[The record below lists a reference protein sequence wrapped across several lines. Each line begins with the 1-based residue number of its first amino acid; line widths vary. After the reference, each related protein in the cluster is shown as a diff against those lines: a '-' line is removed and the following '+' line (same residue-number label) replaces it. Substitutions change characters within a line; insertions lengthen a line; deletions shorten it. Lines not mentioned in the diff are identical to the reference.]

1 LKYFKEKKVI
11 LAQHINIAK
20 NVMTHQ
26 DFLKALVCPLTG
38 SPLTI
43 AEDGKT
49 LTSEDGTIY
58 EVGDT
63 GIVNML
69 YPKELLPGDAHEQ
82 YLYDQA
88 FLRYDKGVSWVF
100 ETLNH
105 SDEAATRRFFIDLMD
120 LKPGM
125 KALEVGAG
133 TGKDS
138 ALILE
143 KVKPGG
149 TAVLSDLSPNMLK
162 LAQEKLSTEDV
173 NVHYFLGNGSY
184 LPFADD
190 TFDAVFHFGGINTFS
205 ERKKAFD
212 ELTRVVRPGG
222 KVVVGDE
229 SVAPWLRNTPTYAT
243 LLKANPLFRA
253 EVPIEDVPANV
264 ENFKLHYVFGN
275 AFYVMEYTVT
285 AKAPEVDIDLPIP
298 GKDFVDNWRLRA
310 DKAEA

>member
-1 LKYFKEKKVI
+1 
-11 LAQHINIAK
+11 
-20 NVMTHQ
+20 M
-26 DFLKALVCPLTG
+26 DFNTFLEALVCPLTG
-38 SPLTI
+38 KPLTI
-43 AEDGKT
+43 AADGKS

-58 EVGDT
+58 EVGET

-69 YPKELLPGDAHEQ
+69 YPKELLPADAREQ
-82 YLYDQA
+82 FLYDQA

-105 SDEAATRRFFIDLMD
+105 SDEAATRQKMIDLME

-138 ALILE
+138 KLILD
-143 KVKPGG
+143 KIRPGG

-162 LAQEKLSTEDV
+162 LAQEKLSTEDI

-184 LPFADD
+184 LPFADN

-205 ERKKAFD
+205 ERKKAFE

-229 SVAPWLRNTPTYAT
+229 SIAPWLRNTPTYAT

-253 EVPIEDVPANV
+253 EVPLEDLPANL
-264 ENFKLHYVFGN
+264 EDFKLHYIFGN
-275 AFYVMEYTVT
+275 AFYVMEYKVT
-285 AKAPEVDIDLPIP
+285 EKAPEVDIELPIP
-298 GKDFVDNWRLRA
+298 GKDFVDNWKIRA
-310 DKAEA
+310 EKAVD

>member
-1 LKYFKEKKVI
+1 
-11 LAQHINIAK
+11 
-20 NVMTHQ
+20 MTHQ
-26 DFLKALVCPLTG
+26 DFLQSLVCPITG
-38 SPLTI
+38 GPLKVS
-43 AEDGKT
+43 ADGKT
-49 LTSEDGTIY
+49 LTSENGTIY

-63 GIVNML
+63 GIVNIL
-69 YPKELLPGDAHEQ
+69 YPKELLPEDAREQ

-105 SDEAATRRFFIDLMD
+105 SDEAATRKLFIDLME

-138 ALILE
+138 ALILDR
-143 KVKPGG
+143 VRPGG

-162 LAQEKLSTEDV
+162 LAQEKLPTDDV

-184 LPFADD
+184 LPFADN

-205 ERKKAFD
+205 ERKRAFQ

-229 SVAPWLRNTPTYAT
+229 SIAPWLRSQPTYAT

-253 EVPIEDVPANV
+253 EVPIEDLPANI
-264 ENFKLHYVFGN
+264 ENFKLQYVFGN
-275 AFYVMEYTVT
+275 AFYIMEYRVT
-285 AKAPEVDIDLPIP
+285 AQAPEVDIDLPIP
-298 GKDFVDNWRLRA
+298 GKDFVDNWRIRA
-310 DKAEA
+310 EKAVD

>member
-1 LKYFKEKKVI
+1 
-11 LAQHINIAK
+11 
-20 NVMTHQ
+20 MTHQ
-26 DFLKALVCPLTG
+26 DFLHALVCPTTHT
-38 SPLTI
+38 PLQL
-43 AEDGKT
+43 ADDEKS
-49 LTSEDGTIY
+49 LTSQDGVTY

-69 YPKELLPGDAHEQ
+69 YPKELLPDDAREQ

-88 FLRYDKGVSWVF
+88 FLRYDRGVSWVF

-105 SDEAATRRFFIDLMD
+105 SDEAATRAFMIGLMD

-125 KALEVGAG
+125 TALEVGAG

-162 LAQEKLSTEDV
+162 LAQDKLAVDDV

-222 KVVVGDE
+222 KVVIGDE
-229 SVAPWLRNTPTYAT
+229 SIAPWMRNQPTYQT
-243 LLKANPLFRA
+243 LWKANPLFRA
-253 EVPIEDVPANV
+253 EVPLEDVPPNVAN
-264 ENFKLHYVFGN
+264 FRLHWVFGN

-285 AKAPEVDIDLPIP
+285 AQAPEIDIDLPIP
-298 GKDFVDNWRLRA
+298 GKDFVDNWRIRA
-310 DKAEA
+310 EKAGE

>member
-1 LKYFKEKKVI
+1 
-11 LAQHINIAK
+11 
-20 NVMTHQ
+20 MTHKE
-26 DFLKALVCPLTG
+26 FLNALVCPTTHT
-38 SPLTI
+38 PLQL
-43 AEDGKT
+43 ADDERSLVSQDGVT
-49 LTSEDGTIY
+49 Y

-69 YPKELLPGDAHEQ
+69 YPKELLPDDAREQ
-82 YLYDQA
+82 HLYDQA
-88 FLRYDKGVSWVF
+88 FLRYDRGVSWVF
-100 ETLNH
+100 QTLNH
-105 SDEAATRRFFIDLMD
+105 SDEAATREFMIGLMG

-125 KALEVGAG
+125 TALEVGAG

-162 LAQEKLSTEDV
+162 LAQDKLAVEDV

-205 ERKKAFD
+205 ERKKAFH

-222 KVVVGDE
+222 KVVIGDE
-229 SVAPWLRNTPTYAT
+229 SIAPWMRNQPTYQT
-243 LLKANPLFRA
+243 LWKANPLFRA
-253 EVPIEDVPANV
+253 EVPLEDVPPNV
-264 ENFKLHYVFGN
+264 ENFKLHWIFGN

-285 AKAPEVDIDLPIP
+285 AQAPEIDIDLPIP

-310 DKAEA
+310 EKDNQ

>member
-1 LKYFKEKKVI
+1 
-11 LAQHINIAK
+11 
-20 NVMTHQ
+20 MTHQ
-26 DFLKALVCPLTG
+26 EFLHALVCPLTTT
-38 SPLTI
+38 PLEVS
-43 AEDGKT
+43 ADGRT
-49 LTSEDGTIY
+49 LTSQEGTVY
-58 EVGDT
+58 EVGNT

-69 YPKELLPGDAHEQ
+69 YPKELLEEDAREQ

-88 FLRYDKGVSWVF
+88 FQRYDRGVSWVF
-100 ETLNH
+100 QTLNH
-105 SDEAATRRFFIDLMD
+105 SDEAATRKFMISLMD

-125 KALEVGAG
+125 TVLEVGAG

-138 ALILE
+138 ALIIDQI
-143 KVKPGG
+143 KPGG

-162 LAQEKLSTEDV
+162 LAQDKLSTDEV

-205 ERKKAFD
+205 ERKRAFE

-229 SVAPWLRNTPTYAT
+229 SIAPWMRNQPTYQT

-253 EVPIEDVPANV
+253 EVPLEDVPANV
-264 ENFKLHYVFGN
+264 ENFKLHWIFGN
-275 AFYVMEYTVT
+275 AFYVMEYVVS
-285 AKAPEVDIDLPIP
+285 AKAPEIDIDLPIP

-310 DKAEA
+310 EKAEAEQTSSAQ

>member
-1 LKYFKEKKVI
+1 MDHKE
-11 LAQHINIAK
+11 
-20 NVMTHQ
+20 
-26 DFLKALVCPLTG
+26 FLESLVCPLTG
-38 SPLTI
+38 GTLTI

-49 LTSEDGTIY
+49 LTSTDGVIY
-58 EVGDT
+58 EVGET

-69 YPKELLPGDAHEQ
+69 YPKELLPGDAREQ

-105 SDEAATRRFFIDLMD
+105 SDEAATRKFFIDLME
-120 LKPGM
+120 LEPGM
-125 KALEVGAG
+125 TALEVGAG

-138 ALILE
+138 ALILD
-143 KVKPGG
+143 KVRPGG

-184 LPFADD
+184 LPFPDD

-205 ERKKAFD
+205 ERKRAFD

-253 EVPIEDVPANV
+253 EVPIEDVPVNI

-275 AFYVMEYTVT
+275 AFYIMEYRVT

-298 GKDFVDNWRLRA
+298 GKDFVDNWRVRA
-310 DKAEA
+310 EKAVD